1 MCTYYFM
8 ISISGN
14 PLPFGPIFD
23 ASTVQYGRTFFMIG
37 GASDWGDYLD
47 TVHKYDPDQD
57 NWEEME
63 VTLSEPRAWVAA
75 MIIDSSIIPGC
86 NSTTN

>member
-1 MCTYYFM
+1 M

-23 ASTVQYGRTFFMIG
+23 ASSVQYGRTFFMIG
-37 GASDWGDYLD
+37 GKSDTRVYLD

-63 VTLSEPRAWVAA
+63 VTLSEPRSGATA